1 MNLADPAPAAAGG
14 AAAHATPT
22 GDAAVGTTAASARRA
37 PLILFGAFDR
47 HNLGDLL
54 LGRIAA
60 ELAARLLHGREV
72 RFAGLAAR
80 DLRADGGARVQAF
93 AEVAR
98 EWRPVHREGPP
109 AWPPAS
115 PSALLQVGGEILG
128 CSAWEAAVMLLDPA
142 GAARAIALHDRD
154 PAARETWARQT
165 LGSARGLPYLAAHAA
180 LPPGTRIVHT
190 GIGGVGFAALPTA
203 LRAEA
208 LDELRAAACV
218 QVRDRRTRDALAAA
232 GIDTEP
238 VPDAAVLVE
247 RLLGA
252 EVARHAAMGEPAALR
267 NRFAQGYVT
276 VQLAAELGDDATLA
290 ALADDLAGISRD
302 HSLGVVLFCAGR
314 APWHDDPA
322 VLQRLRRHL
331 PDPESAVVA
340 ESRHLLDLCALI
352 AHAALCCATSL
363 HARIVADA
371 FACPALSLVGGAQQV
386 AKLRAW
392 LDTWYPPQRHHL
404 AAPGNL
410 RALAHSVLNEAPDE
424 RKAHAAHLADL
435 AEAAAR
441 TAYARLFDPID
452 PEDKTP

>member
-1 MNLADPAPAAAGG
+1 MNPADPASTAAGVAG
-14 AAAHATPT
+14 A
-22 GDAAVGTTAASARRA
+22 DAARAGDTAARTAGCDALPS

-60 ELAARLLHGREV
+60 ELAARLLPGREV

-80 DLRADGGARVQAF
+80 DLRADGGARVQAL
-93 AEVAR
+93 AELVR
-98 EWRPVHREGPP
+98 EWNPAPREGAP
-109 AWPPAS
+109 AWPPTS
-115 PSALLQVGGEILG
+115 PPALLQVGGEILG

-142 GAARAIALHDRD
+142 GAARVIAVHDRD
-154 PAARETWARQT
+154 SLTREAWARQT
-165 LGSARGLPYLAAHAA
+165 LGSTRGLPYLVAHAT

-190 GIGGVGFAALPTA
+190 GIGGVGFAALPA
-203 LRAEA
+203 PLRAEA
-208 LDELRAAACV
+208 LDELRAAARV

-232 GIDTEP
+232 GIDAAL
-238 VPDAAVLVE
+238 VPDPAVLVE

-252 EVARHAAMGEPAALR
+252 EVECHAALGEPAALR
-267 NRFAQGYVT
+267 ARFAQGYVA

-290 ALADDLAGISRD
+290 ALADDLAAISRD
-302 HSLGVVLFCAGR
+302 HGLGVVLFCAGR

-322 VLQRLRRHL
+322 VLRRLRRHL
-331 PDPESAVVA
+331 PDPESALVA

-352 AHAALCCATSL
+352 AHATLCCSTSL

-371 FACPALSLVGGAQQV
+371 FARPALSLVGGAQQA

-392 LDTWYPPQRHHL
+392 LDTWQPPQRHHL

-424 RKAHAAHLADL
+424 RKVQAAHLADL

>member
-1 MNLADPAPAAAGG
+1 MSPGDPASTAAGV

-22 GDAAVGTTAASARRA
+22 GDAAMETTAAGARRA

-60 ELAARLLHGREV
+60 ELAAHPLPGRDV

-80 DLRADGGARVQAF
+80 DLRADGGARVQAL
-93 AEVAR
+93 AELVL
-98 EWRPVHREGPP
+98 EWHPAPREGAP
-109 AWPPAS
+109 AWLPAS
-115 PSALLQVGGEILG
+115 PPALIQVGGEILG

-142 GAARAIALHDRD
+142 GAARAIAVHDRD
-154 PAARETWARQT
+154 PVAREAWARQT
-165 LGSARGLPYLAAHAA
+165 LESTRGLPYLAAHAA

-190 GIGGVGFAALPTA
+190 GIGGVGFAALPAA

-208 LDELRAAACV
+208 LDEMRAAARV

-232 GIDTEP
+232 GIEAEL
-238 VPDAAVLVE
+238 VPDPAVLVE

-252 EVARHAAMGEPAALR
+252 EVARHAALGEPAMLR
-267 NRFAQGYVT
+267 ARFAHGYVA

-290 ALADDLAGISRD
+290 ALADDLAAIS
-302 HSLGVVLFCAGR
+302 
-314 APWHDDPA
+314 
-322 VLQRLRRHL
+322 
-331 PDPESAVVA
+331 
-340 ESRHLLDLCALI
+340 
-352 AHAALCCATSL
+352 
-363 HARIVADA
+363 
-371 FACPALSLVGGAQQV
+371 PALSLVGGAQQV

-435 AEAAAR
+435 GEAAAH

-452 PEDKTP
+452 PEDNSP